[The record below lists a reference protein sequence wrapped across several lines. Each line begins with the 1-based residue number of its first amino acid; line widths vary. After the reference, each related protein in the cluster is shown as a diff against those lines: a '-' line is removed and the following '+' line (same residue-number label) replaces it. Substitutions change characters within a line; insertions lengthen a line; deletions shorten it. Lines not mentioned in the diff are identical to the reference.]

1 MPSATVK
8 PSGLYAF
15 YKRQNT
21 FFKVLLFC
29 PFVLYFLFICIIG
42 SPVLILF
49 GALGLYAY
57 IDLVIGA
64 FSTKIAMAKSQ
75 RAISLKNLGNK
86 LASGT
91 QCGTFIV
98 EAYTLGW
105 GVGRIWWTPD
115 IIPIGDAPI
124 VSAPDPE
131 AEANPHQQWIY
142 DTYADLKK
150 GKALLLIDW
159 TRKNTLTKLQRLF
172 PAVPH
177 VTVWSAAIAMK
188 RRIELRKQ
196 T

>member
-1 MPSATVK
+1 MSSATGK

-15 YKRQNT
+15 YKRQNI

-29 PFVLYFLFICIIG
+29 PFVLYFLFICVIG
-42 SPVLILF
+42 SPILI
-49 GALGLYAY
+49 LGLYAY
-57 IDLVIGA
+57 ADLVVGA
-64 FSTKIAMAKSQ
+64 LFTKITMARNQ
-75 RAISLKNLGNK
+75 RATSLKTLDEK

-91 QCGTFIV
+91 QCGTFIF

-105 GVGRIWWTPD
+105 GVGRVWWTAD
-115 IIPIGDAPI
+115 VIPIGDAPI

-131 AEANPHQQWIY
+131 ADANPHQQWIY

-150 GKALLLIDW
+150 GKALLLIAW
-159 TRKNTLTKLQRLF
+159 TRKNTLAKLQRLF

-177 VTVWSAAIAMK
+177 VTIWSAAIAMK